1 MALPALAGPALVAG
15 SQLITH
21 FAPQKEVSGGPQND
35 GYMNGDG
42 FLATAG
48 TALAGG
54 AAGAALR
61 RADLGPDASVKDKI
75 GATITG
81 GALGTGSGLLANIQH
96 DAIHRDGG
104 TLTSMVAGAG
114 SAMLASRLQK
124 DGPNMMQAALIGG
137 SSGITANIAH
147 DKATDKG
154 YGLQA
159 DLAADALQ
167 GGTLGY
173 VAEGG
178 LKGAGLGTALGAAA
192 GYGTNKLTESQY
204 DQYAGLSAEQ
214 RGLMESEGAES
225 AVQGQL
231 QGQGGMADGFVAQH
245 NAAAAASAAQPTII
259 EHEAPAKDD
268 GPQLG

>member
-15 SQLITH
+15 SHLITH
-21 FAPQKEVSGGPQND
+21 FAPQKEVSGGPKND

-61 RADLGPDASVKDKI
+61 RADLGPDASIKDKI
-75 GATITG
+75 GATMVG
-81 GALGTGSGLLANIQH
+81 GAAGTVSGFLANIQH
-96 DAIHRDGG
+96 DAIHREGG
-104 TLTSMVAGAG
+104 TLTSGLAGAG
-114 SAMLASRLQK
+114 SAVFASMLQK
-124 DGPNMMQAALIGG
+124 DGPNPIQAAIIGG
-137 SSGITANIAH
+137 GSGITADILH

-167 GGTLGY
+167 GSSLGY

-178 LKGAGLGTALGAAA
+178 WKGAAGGAALGAAA

-204 DQYAGLSAEQ
+204 DPLAGLNPEQ
-214 RGLMESEGAES
+214 RSLMESEGAES
-225 AVQGQL
+225 AVQGQR

-245 NAAAAASAAQPTII
+245 NAAQQAAQPTVI

>member
-1 MALPALAGPALVAG
+1 MPLPALAGPALVAG

-21 FAPQKEVSGGPQND
+21 FAPQKEVSGGPKND

-61 RADLGPDASVKDKI
+61 RADLGPDASIKDKI

-114 SAMLASRLQK
+114 SAMLASKLQK
-124 DGPNMMQAALIGG
+124 DGPNMIQAALIGG
-137 SSGITANIAH
+137 GSGITADILH

-167 GGTLGY
+167 GSTLGY

-178 LKGAGLGTALGAAA
+178 WKGAAGGAALGAAA

-204 DQYAGLSAEQ
+204 DPLAGLNPEQ
-214 RGLMESEGAES
+214 RSLIESEGAES
-225 AVQGQL
+225 AVQGQR

-245 NAAAAASAAQPTII
+245 NAAQQAAQPTVI
-259 EHEAPAKDD
+259 EHEAPAKDG